1 MTRKNEIYQMY
12 SKYRECF
19 LTSAKSIGAKL
30 HQYPHPLA
38 GPLNEPLFTDVAL
51 VGDLSA
57 TNQVVIISGTHGV
70 EGYYGSKAQTSL
82 LDELKDEKIPENIS
96 ILLIHLINPWGSAWL
111 RRVNE
116 DNIDLNRNYID
127 FSSAAEINKK
137 YADYHSI
144 YNFKEISGSDKKQS
158 DEKLR
163 TIVKKIGWTNY
174 HNTIEAGQYNYPD
187 GIFYGGKAPSWSNLA
202 LKKIISEHSSKA
214 DNITFIDLHTGAGEY
229 GHPMLMSIT
238 EEENPPTERAR
249 QMFGPW
255 LYEITTGEGN
265 ISDTGVAA
273 SARGYTSQALIET
286 LPQSKCVP
294 LVIECGTY
302 NSKIVHDAVRND
314 NWLHLHGDPFS
325 EEGVR
330 IKHELLEA
338 FFPSDPDWQEMTL
351 LRSLQ
356 IFHKLIQKVEVCTLG
371 NAGSSVSDSII

>member
-1 MTRKNEIYQMY
+1 MTQKNEIYQMY
-12 SKYRECF
+12 SKYRESF
-19 LTSAKSIGAKL
+19 LTSAKSIGAEL
-30 HQYPHPLA
+30 HEYPHPLV

-57 TNQVVIISGTHGV
+57 TDQVVIISGTHGV

-82 LDELKDEKIPENIS
+82 LDELKNEKLPENIS

-116 DNIDLNRNYID
+116 DNVDLNRNYID
-127 FSSAAEINKK
+127 FSSAAEMNKT
-137 YADYHSI
+137 YAEYHSI
-144 YNFKEISGSDKKQS
+144 YSFKSINGRDKEVS

-163 TIVKKIGWTNY
+163 AIVEEKGWRSF
-174 HNTIEAGQYNYPD
+174 HNTIETGQYSFPD
-187 GIFYGGKAPSWSNLA
+187 GVFYGGKAPAWSNTT
-202 LKKIISEHSSKA
+202 LKKIISEHSNKA
-214 DNITFIDLHTGAGEY
+214 DNITFIDLHSGAGEY

-238 EEENPPTERAR
+238 EKENKPTERAR
-249 QMFGPW
+249 KIFGPW
-255 LYEITTGEGN
+255 LYEITTGEGKT
-265 ISDTGVAA
+265 SDTGVTA
-273 SARGYTSQALIET
+273 SARGYTSQALIEI
-286 LPQSKCVP
+286 LPHSKCVP

-302 NSKIVHDAVRND
+302 SSRIVHDAVRND
-314 NWLHLHGDPFS
+314 NWLHLHGDPLS

-356 IFHKLIQKVEVCTLG
+356 IFNKLSL
-371 NAGSSVSDSII
+371 